1 MGVHCLTGRRG
12 SGKTTR
18 CVETIRKLLGTGAPI
33 LFLVPEQDTVEAEM
47 HLAGALN
54 LSVFWN
60 LEVLSL
66 KRLAQRI
73 GQNAGGGAQVT
84 LSDAGRAMALKGA
97 MIGLRGGMKYYRS
110 GASGAADLMGDLMV
124 ELRRGESDATQLR
137 LAADKLPPEGALAQ
151 KLYDLAAVYEE
162 YDGRIAGKYQDGEDA
177 LRRSAQLC
185 GQCGEL
191 KDAYVFADGF
201 DVLPRTALRL
211 LAALGGVCRE
221 VYATFDLCAADAPD
235 AALYDP
241 VRFSAQT
248 LKKMCGEG
256 GVTCEFEALADRE
269 LPNAELN
276 HLSRQLFSRKPQP
289 WTKKPENVH
298 LVYAKDPYMESE
310 RAAGYLFEKIRTEGL
325 RCRDMAVLCP
335 HIDLYGQRLEMA
347 LRRRGLRAYVD
358 RRISAAEH
366 PAARYLL
373 AALAGAARYYRM
385 DDMLR
390 ALKSGYAGV
399 SAREADRLE
408 LYAMERGLEG
418 RLWERP
424 IEEDAEDVRAEDA
437 DENAGE
443 LRSLEEIRQRFAGP
457 IAAFRRG
464 GLRRTVQAFCE
475 AVVNLMQD
483 DDLSG
488 QLAAQHRLLEQAGD
502 PAGQQALR
510 QVQRAINSVLDQAV
524 ELCGEEEM
532 PLRDFIRLIEAGLQA
547 TDLGSIPM
555 EPDAVYVGE
564 VGRYKGRGAKVLI
577 VLGVN
582 ADAIPARRQEMGL
595 LTEDE
600 KVLLLD
606 AAKQAGVEMHLNLL
620 AQRAAIERF
629 ALSGVLASPERELV
643 LSFPSMDLRGAALRK
658 SPLIAVL
665 EKKVFPKIETECGV
679 MGDDYVYAGA
689 KQSVREKLGEF
700 LREKESGAAWDAH
713 GEGLLAAF
721 EAVCPEDARALEE
734 RVRRRREEERL
745 DEAAARALYL
755 RKDKMERY
763 GVEGLVASISQLET
777 FAQCPFAHFL
787 DYGIRPKELKE
798 PEMDARDRGTL
809 EHRAI
814 EQFVGKLYQQEGPVT
829 DEMAEQMMMDILQPL
844 FDEDGRNRPQE
855 GLTQAGHRQI
865 RRTMGRMSRIMA
877 MHRNLSAFRAVGEEV
892 NFTPQQ
898 ILPLELENG
907 EKVYLEG
914 KIDRVDMLEMGSK
927 RYARVIDYK
936 SGNTTLNLEDV
947 YYGLRLQLFLYL
959 DAVLSMR
966 QALPA
971 GVFYQK
977 LSQGAMRLD
986 GARADESFE
995 AKQNKKLSLS
1005 GFVLRDKAVV
1015 EKMCSDPEQL
1025 EQLLPLTPRRQ
1036 GGKALAGEVTETSK
1050 KRTLTEKEFSIL
1062 RRHTRR
1068 KLTEMAGELL
1078 QGHAEVSPMHT
1089 SNVDACKYCK
1099 YSSVCGFEGAKNE
1112 GKMDND
1118 EVLAYLRR
1126 EDRDA

>member
-73 GQNAGGGAQVT
+73 GQSAGGGAQVT

-256 GVTCEFEALADRE
+256 GVACEFEALADRE

-289 WTKKPENVH
+289 WAKKPENVH

-418 RLWERP
+418 RLWERS

-443 LRSLEEIRQRFAGP
+443 LRSLEEI
-457 IAAFRRG
+457 
-464 GLRRTVQAFCE
+464 
-475 AVVNLMQD
+475 
-483 DDLSG
+483 S
-488 QLAAQHRLLEQAGD
+488 
-502 PAGQQALR
+502 
-510 QVQRAINSVLDQAV
+510 
-524 ELCGEEEM
+524 
-532 PLRDFIRLIEAGLQA
+532 
-547 TDLGSIPM
+547 
-555 EPDAVYVGE
+555 
-564 VGRYKGRGAKVLI
+564 
-577 VLGVN
+577 
-582 ADAIPARRQEMGL
+582 
-595 LTEDE
+595 
-600 KVLLLD
+600 
-606 AAKQAGVEMHLNLL
+606 
-620 AQRAAIERF
+620 
-629 ALSGVLASPERELV
+629 
-643 LSFPSMDLRGAALRK
+643 
-658 SPLIAVL
+658 
-665 EKKVFPKIETECGV
+665 
-679 MGDDYVYAGA
+679 
-689 KQSVREKLGEF
+689 
-700 LREKESGAAWDAH
+700 
-713 GEGLLAAF
+713 
-721 EAVCPEDARALEE
+721 
-734 RVRRRREEERL
+734 
-745 DEAAARALYL
+745 
-755 RKDKMERY
+755 
-763 GVEGLVASISQLET
+763 
-777 FAQCPFAHFL
+777 
-787 DYGIRPKELKE
+787 
-798 PEMDARDRGTL
+798 
-809 EHRAI
+809 
-814 EQFVGKLYQQEGPVT
+814 
-829 DEMAEQMMMDILQPL
+829 
-844 FDEDGRNRPQE
+844 RN
-855 GLTQAGHRQI
+855 
-865 RRTMGRMSRIMA
+865 
-877 MHRNLSAFRAVGEEV
+877 
-892 NFTPQQ
+892 
-898 ILPLELENG
+898 
-907 EKVYLEG
+907 
-914 KIDRVDMLEMGSK
+914 
-927 RYARVIDYK
+927 
-936 SGNTTLNLEDV
+936 
-947 YYGLRLQLFLYL
+947 
-959 DAVLSMR
+959 
-966 QALPA
+966 
-971 GVFYQK
+971 
-977 LSQGAMRLD
+977 
-986 GARADESFE
+986 
-995 AKQNKKLSLS
+995 
-1005 GFVLRDKAVV
+1005 
-1015 EKMCSDPEQL
+1015 
-1025 EQLLPLTPRRQ
+1025 
-1036 GGKALAGEVTETSK
+1036 
-1050 KRTLTEKEFSIL
+1050 
-1062 RRHTRR
+1062 
-1068 KLTEMAGELL
+1068 
-1078 QGHAEVSPMHT
+1078 
-1089 SNVDACKYCK
+1089 
-1099 YSSVCGFEGAKNE
+1099 
-1112 GKMDND
+1112 
-1118 EVLAYLRR
+1118 
-1126 EDRDA
+1126 